1 MEKLV
6 FETSNLP
13 LPFGGSIWMEGKK
26 SERIG
31 KKKMYFYHVCLVG
44 KTKNKRIEKVVY
56 INLLVT
62 NWFVISL
69 LQSIT

>member
-31 KKKMYFYHVCLVG
+31 KKKC
-44 KTKNKRIEKVVY
+44 
-56 INLLVT
+56 
-62 NWFVISL
+62 ISIMCVWL
-69 LQSIT
+69 ERRKIRG